1 MMPSRREFLQ
11 AGLAASVLSRPALE
25 PVEGTPAPLQI
36 PPAHR
41 AAPEFALYRVVSDD
55 RFSSSR
61 VFADEAERLGV
72 ERVHTAG
79 DITDFWYGDLSSR
92 WKTGPV
98 AIAGLTAHGP
108 LFCLE
113 RLAWDH
119 GLRVMFRGTHQRLAN
134 GQVQHTLAGPAAAL
148 ALVEQLDLGTSW
160 AARIAPVVLGCRGD
174 SDPASAV
181 VCSASPRVEDAALV
195 GDIEPSG
202 PLYSWI
208 IAPRCGA

>member
-1 MMPSRREFLQ
+1 MPSRREFLQ
-11 AGLAASVLSRPALE
+11 ASLAASVLSRPALE
-25 PVEGTPAPLQI
+25 QVDDTPAPLQM

-41 AAPEFALYRVVSDD
+41 AAPDFALYRVVSDD

-61 VFADEAERLGV
+61 VFADEVERLGV

-79 DITDFWYGDLSSR
+79 DITDFWYGDLSIR
-92 WKTGPV
+92 WKTAPV
-98 AIAGLTAHGP
+98 AIAGLTPHGP

-119 GLRVMFRGTHQRLAN
+119 GLRVMFRGTHQLLAN
-134 GQVQHTLAGPAAAL
+134 GQVQHTLAGPAATL
-148 ALVEQLDLGTSW
+148 DRLEQMDLGPSW
-160 AARIAPVVLGCRGD
+160 AARIAPVLLGCRGD
-174 SDPASAV
+174 GEPASAV
-181 VCSASPRVEDAALV
+181 VCSASPRVEDDAALA

-208 IAPRCGA
+208 IAPRCGV